1 MSWQMTDRRRVA
13 YQLNGLTWR
22 QESARRVLAVLPQ
35 HRADPF
41 GRSVRALA
49 AESGLATRTVVV
61 ALRTL
66 ELEYGYVERIGPF
79 RIRARLTDTA
89 L

>member
-22 QESARRVLAVLPQ
+22 QESARRVLAVLQQ

-41 GRSVRALA
+41 GRSVRELA
-49 AESGLATRTVVV
+49 AESGMSTRAVVG

-66 ELEYGYVERIGPF
+66 EYEYGYVERIGPF